1 MAKAIKVNGKSAIY
15 STLVVNALFCE
26 LWCVQNVARQF
37 FILHLRFTLLLCY
50 DLLVVRIHF
59 LLLSHSFSCNSLL
72 ELRHKFRMRE
82 CEFGTENMLD
92 WIQEKRATKMNIS
105 YVIIFFSSPFGRAYI
120 TILFSSNVH
129 LESRGNVNRL
139 Q

>member
-50 DLLVVRIHF
+50 DLLVVRIRF

-82 CEFGTENMLD
+82 CEFGTENMVD
-92 WIQEKRATKMNIS
+92 WIQEKGATKMNIS
-105 YVIIFFSSPFGRAYI
+105 YVIIFSPLLSVER
-120 TILFSSNVH
+120 T
-129 LESRGNVNRL
+129 
-139 Q
+139 